1 MAEIGLRPTSD
12 GQPLHFEL
20 NIHGQQKVFRFQV
33 HKIYAHVHVLCVLP
47 PSLMHGAMYAYKAYI
62 LTCTHTH
69 MHTHTLSHSLPPS
82 HEQAQTKEVREMW
95 ASEIRRLLEAQF
107 TLMKGYPVGI
117 HATHL
122 YLMQI

>member
-47 PSLMHGAMYAYKAYI
+47 PSLMLGAMYAYKAYI

-69 MHTHTLSHSLPPS
+69 VHTHTLTHSLPLNHSLPPLR
-82 HEQAQTKEVREMW
+82 EQAQPKEVREMW

-117 HATHL
+117 
-122 YLMQI
+122 IN